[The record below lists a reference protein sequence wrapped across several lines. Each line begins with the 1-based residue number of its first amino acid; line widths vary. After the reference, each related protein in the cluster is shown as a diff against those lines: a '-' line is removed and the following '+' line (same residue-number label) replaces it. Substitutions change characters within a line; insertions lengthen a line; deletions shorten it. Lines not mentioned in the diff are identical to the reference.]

1 MKVFAFPNANCS
13 TISVT
18 SSAQTLESLINTAGS
33 VTVNYPNGVTAVD
46 LIIEN
51 GDIRVLYDGNIPS
64 ASKGLLFKQGSIQ
77 RIRGVAIENIQLIS
91 VSGSAVAVDVTIGKP
106 GAFDEA
112 SSGAGAG
119 GTSGASTTDESAFT
133 AGSTAGTLAMGVYES
148 SADTLTSGQAA
159 AVAVDV
165 NRNLKVTQATLEAGE
180 DLTNNVTKVEQRFSY
195 QNITLAAPTTT
206 TVKSGA
212 GFLHA
217 ITINKPVAS
226 SVITIYDNTA
236 GSGTVIGTITLPATL
251 LAQGPYT
258 AIYDVAFGTG
268 LTIVTATGAS
278 DITVSFR

>member
-195 QNITLAAPTTT
+195 ANISSATTT

-212 GFLHA
+212 GFLHS
-217 ITINKPVAS
+217 ITFNKPVAS
-226 SVITIYDNTA
+226 EVWTIYDNTA
-236 GSGTVIGTITLPATL
+236 GSGTKIGTITLPATL

-268 LTIVTATGAS
+268 LTIVSGSTTDG
-278 DITVSFR
+278 TVSFR